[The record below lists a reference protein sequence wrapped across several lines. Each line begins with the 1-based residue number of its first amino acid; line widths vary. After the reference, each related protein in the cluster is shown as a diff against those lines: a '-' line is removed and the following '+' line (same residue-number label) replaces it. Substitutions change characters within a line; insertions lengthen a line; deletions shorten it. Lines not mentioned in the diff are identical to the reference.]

1 MLMSVRTRAGVAA
14 AAVAT
19 LGLVS
24 GGLAPAVGTTT
35 AARAAA
41 ATPKLI
47 VTFTKDGHTVK
58 GPRTFKAGRVAIHLT
73 VRNKFHTAG
82 IIKLAKGYTLK
93 EAEADLFAVFG
104 PEPDLDKLM
113 RFNRKTTFFGGPAG
127 GRGTS
132 IDSTVV
138 LPRAGTYLMYDFGGD
153 HIVKLATLKV
163 TGPRV
168 ARPAPAVD
176 GLVVAKTGSRFGGSK
191 TLPHAGTLKYVN
203 KADQP
208 HFLSMARVANGTT
221 RTQALACIREE
232 PTCDPAIFRA
242 GSLDIEPID
251 PGKSQTVKY
260 DLPRGTYV
268 QMCFYPDHM
277 TGAPHAFMGM
287 VRIVKLK

>member
-1 MLMSVRTRAGVAA
+1 MAA

-19 LGLVS
+19 LGLVA
-24 GGLAPAVGTTT
+24 GGLAPTATGATTATT
-35 AARAAA
+35 AARLAP
-41 ATPKLI
+41 TPQLN
-47 VTFTKDGHTVK
+47 VTFTKAGHTVK

-82 IIKLAKGYTLK
+82 VIKLARGYTLK

-104 PEPDLDKLM
+104 PAPDLSKLM

-132 IDSTVV
+132 IDSTIL
-138 LPRAGTYLMYDFGGD
+138 LPRAGTYLMYDFGGE
-153 HIVKLATLKV
+153 HIARIATLKV

-168 ARPAPAVD
+168 ARPAPTVD
-176 GLVVAKTGSRFGGSK
+176 GTVVAMTGSRFGGSK
-191 TLPHAGTLKYVN
+191 TLPHAGTLKFTN

-208 HFLSMARVANGTT
+208 HFLSMGQVANGTT
-221 RTQALACIREE
+221 RAQALACIREE
-232 PTCDPAIFRA
+232 PSCDPSIFRS
-242 GSLDIEPID
+242 GSLDIEPLD

-277 TGAPHAFMGM
+277 TGAPHAAMGM